1 MLKVA
6 TFPVL
11 FNGGRQTAFSLLLP
25 TSGSTGAKLKTTDH
39 TNRMTLTP
47 SELPCSSSAQH
58 HIVSK

>member
-47 SELPCSSSAQH
+47 SIL
-58 HIVSK
+58 KF